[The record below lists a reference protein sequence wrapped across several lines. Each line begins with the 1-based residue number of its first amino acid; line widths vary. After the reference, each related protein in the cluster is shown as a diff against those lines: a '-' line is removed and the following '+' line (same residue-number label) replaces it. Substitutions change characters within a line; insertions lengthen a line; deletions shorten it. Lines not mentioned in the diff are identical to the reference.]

1 MDHIEKYKKI
11 AVRGILLVF
20 AFFCFLSTQT
30 FAQSSTTETEVVD
43 INLVNVITL
52 KFVATGTN
60 TGSTVSLPF
69 TTIND
74 FVTGEEST
82 VQQMVAASTKPFNIT
97 VKTNAANFT
106 YMGSYTPV
114 PTMPVSGKLK
124 LRVTANATG
133 GSIASP
139 FSAYSTLTSN
149 NQNLINAATTG
160 NNKTFSVQY
169 QAIPGLSYPAGT
181 YTTQV
186 VYTATQ
192 Y

>member
-1 MDHIEKYKKI
+1 M
-11 AVRGILLVF
+11 VL
-20 AFFCFLSTQT
+20 T
-30 FAQSSTTETEVVD
+30 FNS
-43 INLVNVITL
+43 
-52 KFVATGTN
+52 TGTS
-60 TGSTVSLPF
+60 TGSAVSLNF

-74 FVTGEEST
+74 FITGKEST
-82 VQQMVAASTKPFNIT
+82 VQQLTAASTKPFNIT

-106 YMGSYTPV
+106 YTGSYTPV
-114 PTMPVSGKLK
+114 PVMPVNTKLR
-124 LRVTANATG
+124 LRVTANSTG

-160 NNKTFSVQY
+160 NNKTFSIQY